1 MRKLETIAIKNFKS
15 IRDQTLE
22 LNSLNVLIGANGSGK
37 SNLIEVFRFLHE
49 VVKRNLAGYTAKK
62 GGADNL
68 LHMGR
73 KNSPDM
79 EIKIEF
85 GEGGKSNAYELIISG
100 TDENGLY
107 INSEISFYHE
117 KKKYPK
123 KPFDRPVSAGSHESR
138 LKGDTHIS
146 ARQIAEDI
154 DKYRI
159 YHFHD
164 TSETSSVKKSSYV
177 EDCHFLRPQ
186 AENLAAYL
194 NWMQQKHPGHFANVQ
209 DAVAQVAPFF
219 DAFDLKPSRLND
231 AQIFLEWKERGCDA
245 YFNATSLSDGS
256 LRFICLATLLMQPQ
270 LPPLILLDEP
280 ELGLHPAAVKLLA
293 NMLISAATRTQVIV
307 ATQSTTLVNNFAPE
321 HLWTVERQDNASVFR
336 HLNAADTKD
345 WIGEYALGDLW
356 DKNLIGAR
364 P

>member
-1 MRKLETIAIKNFKS
+1 MRKLEKITIKNFKS

-49 VVKRNLAGYTAKK
+49 AINQNLAGYTAKK

-79 EIKIEF
+79 KIKVEF
-85 GEGGKSNAYELIISG
+85 GEGDKSNAYELKVFG
-100 TDENGLY
+100 TDENDLY
-107 INSEISFYHE
+107 ISSETAFYHE
-117 KKKYPK
+117 RKEYQ
-123 KPFDRPVSAGSHESR
+123 RPYEHRISAGSHESR
-138 LKGDTHIS
+138 LKGDWHIS
-146 ARQIAEDI
+146 AHQIAADI
-154 DKYRI
+154 SKYRI

-164 TSETSSVKKSSYV
+164 TSETASVKKSCHV
-177 EDCHFLRPQ
+177 EDCSFLRPQ
-186 AENLAAYL
+186 AENLAAFL
-194 NWMQQKHPGHFANVQ
+194 NWMQKKHPVHFANVQ
-209 DAVAQVAPFF
+209 DIIAQVAPFF
-219 DAFDLKPSRLND
+219 DEFDLKPSRLNSD
-231 AQIFLEWKERGCDA
+231 QIFLEWKERCCDA

-256 LRFICLATLLMQPQ
+256 LRFICLATLLMQPDI
-270 LPPLILLDEP
+270 PPLVLLDEP

-293 NMLISAATRTQVIV
+293 NMLMNASVRTQVIV
-307 ATQSTTLVNNFAPE
+307 ATQSTTLVNNFDTE
-321 HLWTVERQDNASVFR
+321 HLWTVEREDNASAFR
-336 HLNAADTKD
+336 HLNKNDTKE

-356 DKNLIGAR
+356 DKNLLGAR

>member
-49 VVKRNLAGYTAKK
+49 VIGQNLAGYTAKK

-73 KNSPDM
+73 KTSPGM
-79 EIKIEF
+79 EITVEF
-85 GEGGKSNAYELIISG
+85 GESDTSNAYQLALSAA
-100 TDENGLY
+100 DD
-107 INSEISFYHE
+107 NSLFIDAETAFYRADKTPCEH
-117 KKKYPK
+117 
-123 KPFDRPVSAGSHESR
+123 RVSRSVRESA
-138 LKGDTHIS
+138 LKEDAH
-146 ARQIAEDI
+146 ARRIARDI
-154 DKYRI
+154 DQYRI

-164 TSETSSVKKSSYV
+164 TSETAAVKKSCHI

-209 DAVAQVAPFF
+209 DTVAQVAPFF
-219 DAFDLKPSRLND
+219 EAFDLKPSRLND

-345 WIGEYALGDLW
+345 WVGEYALGDLW